1 LGQPHGAIFERFGRD
16 RDKMLEWLHANVP
29 PGWGVKVEKG
39 ELVIFRHPYVKIDG
53 MIIRR
58 KTWIK
63 KQEQ

>member
-1 LGQPHGAIFERFGRD
+1 
-16 RDKMLEWLHANVP
+16 MVEWLYANVP
-29 PGWGVKVEKG
+29 PGWGVKIEKG
-39 ELVIFRHPYVKIDG
+39 ELVKFRHPYVKIDG